1 MPFPNFGKAKGGI
14 GASGGKLK
22 ELFNPA
28 NMKKKVK
35 TAIQAK
41 IPSGG
46 PKIAPEMP
54 KMKKKLTAE
63 KPKLLIAKGAS
74 KLFGQKKAS

>member
-1 MPFPNFGKAKGGI
+1 MAFPAKGI

-35 TAIQAK
+35 TSMQAPIK
-41 IPSGG
+41 SGG
-46 PKIAPEMP
+46 IKIAPEMP

-63 KPKLLIAKGAS
+63 KPKLLIAKGAN
-74 KLFGQKKAS
+74 KMFGQKKVAYAGA

>member
-1 MPFPNFGKAKGGI
+1 MAFGKPAGNI

-28 NMKKKVK
+28 NMAKKTK
-35 TAIQAK
+35 TAMQAQV
-41 IPSGG
+41 PSGG

-54 KMKKKLTAE
+54 TFKKKLTPE
-63 KPKLLIAKGAS
+63 KPKLLIARNAG
-74 KLFGQKKAS
+74 KLLGKQKTA